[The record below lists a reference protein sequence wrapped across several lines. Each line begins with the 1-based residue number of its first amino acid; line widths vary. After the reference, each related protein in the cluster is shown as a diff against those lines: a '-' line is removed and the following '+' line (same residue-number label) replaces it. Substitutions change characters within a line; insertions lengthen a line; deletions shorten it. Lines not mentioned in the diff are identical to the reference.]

1 MWESYST
8 KEPSPTWIAA
18 SKGAPTADY
27 LNFFI
32 SQSQQRKGSCS
43 IQLGY
48 HGGFRFSGLGFSG
61 NAKSSWKIA
70 GFINNEIR

>member
-1 MWESYST
+1 MWETYDT
-8 KEPSPTWIAA
+8 KEPSPTWIVA
-18 SKGAPTADY
+18 SKRAPTAHY

-32 SQSQQRKGSCS
+32 SQSQQRKVSCS
-43 IQLGY
+43 MQLGY

-70 GFINNEIR
+70 GFIDNEIC